1 MPDDK
6 LSLFAL
12 PEYDVALKRFIHTSL
27 HVLMREKDPV
37 LKMIPTE
44 RRENVT
50 TTQNTMASE
59 QVVTGQPL
67 LTDMRFEINNT
78 DVLEGNV
85 DGFLASI
92 DAAAEDGLKKL
103 MPQIFGRIGALAEA
117 AGTASNAGG
126 QPISHELVLAQY
138 EKMEIDF
145 DDRGNPILPTMVG
158 SPEMVEVYKRLGEPS
173 AEIEERFQKMIARK
187 REEFNAR
194 RRSRKLP

>member
-1 MPDDK
+1 MPDQK
-6 LSLFAL
+6 SLFLL
-12 PEYDVALKRFIHTSL
+12 PEYDVALKRFIHTTINL
-27 HVLMREKDPV
+27 LMRKKDPV
-37 LKMIPTE
+37 LGMIPTE
-44 RRENVT
+44 RKESVT
-50 TTQNTMASE
+50 TTQNTMPSGE
-59 QVVTGQPL
+59 VVKGAPL
-67 LTDMRFEINNT
+67 LTEMKFEINNA

-85 DGFLASI
+85 DGFIASI
-92 DAAAEDGLKKL
+92 DGAAEDGVKKL

-145 DDRGNPILPTMVG
+145 DERGNPILPTMVG
-158 SPEMVEVYKRLGEPS
+158 SPEMIEAYKRLGEPS

>member
-1 MPDDK
+1 MPDQPI
-6 LSLFAL
+6 LFPL
-12 PEYDVALKRFIHTSL
+12 PEYDLALKRFIHTSI
-27 HVLMREKDPV
+27 HALMREKDEV

-50 TTQNTMASE
+50 TTQNTMPSGE
-59 QVVTGQPL
+59 VVKGEPL
-67 LTDMRFEINNT
+67 LTEMRLEIKT
-78 DVLEGNV
+78 ADVLEGNV

-92 DAAAEDGLKKL
+92 GAAAEDGLKQL
-103 MPQIFGRIGALAEA
+103 MPKIFSRIGALAEA

-145 DDRGNPILPTMVG
+145 DERGNPVLRTMVG
-158 SPEMVEVYKRLGEPS
+158 SPEMVEAYKRLGEPS

-194 RRSRKLP
+194 RRSRKLA

>member
-1 MPDDK
+1 MPERHI
-6 LSLFAL
+6 LFLL
-12 PEYDVALKRFIHTSL
+12 PEYDVALKRFIHSTIN
-27 HVLMREKDPV
+27 VLMREKDAV

-50 TTQNTMASE
+50 TTQNTMPSGE
-59 QVVTGQPL
+59 VVEGEPL
-67 LTDMRFEINNT
+67 LTEMRFEINNS

-117 AGTASNAGG
+117 AGTASNAAG
-126 QPISHELVLAQY
+126 QRISHELVLAQY

-145 DDRGNPILPTMVG
+145 DERGNPILPTMIG
-158 SPEMVEVYKRLGEPS
+158 SPEMIDAYKRLGPPS
-173 AEIEERFQKMIARK
+173 EEIEERFQEMIARK